1 MKRILHISKFYPP
14 YQGGIEDTCYQIVNN
29 LKTDLHCVICFN
41 EGKQTQITYDG
52 ETKIIRVGTR
62 KIIASQPISFSYF
75 WQLQSAFKGYRPEIV
90 HFHAPNPLVSIYLL
104 LVLPH
109 SAKLVIHWHSDI
121 IEQSN
126 TIYRLYKPIEKLLLK
141 RANRIIITTP
151 NYLEES
157 VPLQPFKQKITAI
170 HNIVDP
176 SKFELLEGDDAKIA
190 SIKQKY
196 EGRKIVFF
204 IGRHVPYKGIQLL
217 LKAEP
222 LIDSDCVI
230 LIAGSGPLT
239 KKIKETIFSPRVHLL
254 GRISN
259 EELKWHLYAAS
270 IFAFPSITKNEAF
283 GVALAEAMYCGV
295 PPVTFTIKGSGVNWV
310 NLKDITGLEVENGNI
325 VAYANAINELLKNEV
340 LRLKLGKN
348 AAKRVRENF
357 TMEIVGKKIDQL
369 YKNI

>member
-14 YQGGIEDTCYQIVNN
+14 YQGGIEDTCYQIVNTI
-29 LKTDLHCVICFN
+29 KTVVHRVICFN
-41 EGKQTQITYDG
+41 EGKLTHITYDG
-52 ETKIIRVGTR
+52 ETKIIRVGIR
-62 KIIASQPISFSYF
+62 IIIASQPISFSYF
-75 WQLQSAFKGYRPEIV
+75 WQLQRVLKGYRPEIV

-104 LVLPH
+104 LILPH
-109 SAKLVIHWHSDI
+109 SSKLVVHWHSDI

-126 TIYRLYKPIEKLLLK
+126 AIYGLYKPIEKLLLK

-157 VPLQPFKQKITAI
+157 VPLQPFKLKITAI
-170 HNIVDP
+170 HSIVDP
-176 SKFELLEGDDAKIA
+176 SKFKLLEEDAAKIA

-204 IGRHVPYKGIQLL
+204 IGRHVSYKGIHLL
-217 LKAEP
+217 MEAEP
-222 LIDSDCVI
+222 LIDSDCAI

-239 KKIKETIFSPRVHLL
+239 EKIKESIISPRIHLV

-259 EELKWHLYAAS
+259 EELKCNLYAAS
-270 IFAFPSITKNEAF
+270 VFAFPSITKNEAF

-310 NLKDITGLEVENGNI
+310 NLKNITGLEVENGNI
-325 VAYANAINELLKNEV
+325 VAYANAINELLRNET
-340 LRLKLGKN
+340 LRLTLGKN

-357 TMEIVGKKIDQL
+357 TMEIVGKQFDQL
-369 YKNI
+369 YENI